1 MNRLHAHGLTGLHAS
16 PWPSPAHARQTT
28 TTSYTPSPSRSPTHA
43 GYLQVSPRQGGHG
56 SQGGHGFQPSE
67 HLPGRQ
73 FLRAGEEIDALRALS
88 VPHLLLSGVAIS
100 RRTIDEPEE
109 LQLLQPGDL
118 VGLETFQLRA
128 GERRIQALIDC
139 ELAPLRRMSDAEWRE
154 LLLHALLRRESRPG
168 LASLRVG
175 PVGERVR
182 RMLLL
187 LEGAGAGSVGT
198 GRGSI
203 DAHSVLELPP
213 LASIAAVTAS
223 TNETVCRVVSHFRR
237 SGLLE
242 DAGNRKVRLMPGLQL
257 SAGELPVGVTRSKT
271 RGPD

>member
-1 MNRLHAHGLTGLHAS
+1 MNRLHANHAFHGLNGLHGLSAI
-16 PWPSPAHARQTT
+16 HAA
-28 TTSYTPSPSRSPTHA
+28 SRSAGGTHP
-43 GYLQVSPRQGGHG
+43 GTRTT
-56 SQGGHGFQPSE
+56 E
-67 HLPGRQ
+67 HLPTRQ
-73 FLRAGEEIDALRALS
+73 FLHAGDEIDALRVLA
-88 VPHLLLSGVAIS
+88 VPHVLLSGVAIS
-100 RRTIDEPEE
+100 RRLIDAPEE

-175 PVGERVR
+175 PVSERVR
-182 RMLLL
+182 RLLL
-187 LEGAGAGSVGT
+187 LLSGAGLSE
-198 GRGSI
+198 R
-203 DAHSVLELPP
+203 DVLELPP

-237 SGLLE
+237 SGLIE
-242 DAGNRKVRLMPGLQL
+242 DAGSRKVRLTAGLQL
-257 SAGELPVGVTRSKT
+257 SAGELPAGLTRSKS
-271 RGPD
+271 RVRD